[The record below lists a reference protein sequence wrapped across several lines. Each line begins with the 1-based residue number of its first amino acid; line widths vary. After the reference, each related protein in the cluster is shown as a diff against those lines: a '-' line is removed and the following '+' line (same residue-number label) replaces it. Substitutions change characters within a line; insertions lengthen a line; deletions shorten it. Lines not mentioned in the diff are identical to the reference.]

1 MAPIRRL
8 GVIANLTRPRAREGL
23 EAFSR
28 AAAGAG
34 MAVFAEPATA
44 EALPGAETLRL
55 EAFPEAGVQAVASL
69 GGDGSLLAAAHA
81 LAEAGVD
88 LPLIGLNVGRLGY
101 LTAVNEEGFAGTLA
115 HLAAGRFEE
124 EPRTAL
130 EARVHR
136 ADGSVAALPN
146 ALNDVVL
153 SRAEGGHAF
162 ALELDLDGHPVAH
175 ADGVDGLFALGGRA
189 GDGAGRAGV
198 GHQRHRAARAERAP
212 AGRARHRAGDRAR
225 ERGGWGPGHGVC
237 RRPGGG
243 ADGAGRRVARGGRG
257 AAGPPADAL
266 APQPLRAAL
275 EEIGVGGAVRAVG
288 RAQGGKGCA
297 IMEGN
302 QEFQHNV

>member
-153 SRAEGGHAF
+153 LRAEGGHAF
-162 ALELDLDGHPVAH
+162 ALELDLDGHPVARWLCDGLILATPTGSTAYSLSVGGPVMAPDARALVISVIAPH
-175 ADGVDGLFALGGRA
+175 ALSARPLVVPDTARVTVRVSEEGGAPATAYADGQAAVPMGPGDALRA
-189 GDGAGRAGV
+189 GA
-198 GHQRHRAARAERAP
+198 AARPVRLLTPWHRNPYAP
-212 AGRARHRAGDRAR
+212 LSRKL
-225 ERGGWGPGHGVC
+225 GWGVPF
-237 RRPGGG
+237 
-243 ADGAGRRVARGGRG
+243 
-257 AAGPPADAL
+257 
-266 APQPLRAAL
+266 
-275 EEIGVGGAVRAVG
+275 VR
-288 RAQGGKGCA
+288 
-297 IMEGN
+297 
-302 QEFQHNV
+302 